1 MKFNHC
7 TILYKDQTNKQTK
20 DISCTI
26 YNDMTLKINYI
37 NNKGSSDESSNRKK
51 ERRKNIKSRFY

>member
-1 MKFNHC
+1 
-7 TILYKDQTNKQTK
+7 
-20 DISCTI
+20 
-26 YNDMTLKINYI
+26 MTLKINYI